1 MKALARNKQ
10 TFHYALPTGTLTD
23 VYDSDGLYTGVQTP
37 SYGEPIEVAMNIS
50 PGTGRAV
57 LEWFGIATNYDKVLV
72 TDDTS
77 CPITEDTILWIGI
90 EPTTTTVNNGV
101 STTVNNPH
109 NYVVNRVG
117 KSLNSIAYGVT
128 EVSVGG

>member
-10 TFHYALPTGTLTD
+10 SLWYAIPTGTLTD
-23 VYDSDGLYTGVQTP
+23 VTDENSLYTGEQTVAYATP
-37 SYGEPIEVAMNIS
+37 VNVAMNIS
-50 PGTGRAV
+50 PATGRAV

-72 TDDTS
+72 TDDMG

-90 EPTTTTVNNGV
+90 DPTTTTVNNGV

-109 NYVVNRVG
+109 NHVVNRVA
-117 KSLNSIAYGVT
+117 KSLNSIVYGVT
-128 EVSVGG
+128 EVSVSG

>member
-10 TFHYALPTGTLTD
+10 SLWYAVPTGTLTD
-23 VYDSDGLYTGVQTP
+23 VTDENSLYTGEQTVV
-37 SYGEPIEVAMNIS
+37 YGTPVKVSMNIS

-72 TDDTS
+72 TDDMS

-90 EPTTTTVNNGV
+90 DPTTTTVNNGV

-109 NYVVNRVG
+109 NFVVNRVA
-117 KSLNSIAYGVT
+117 KSLNSIVYGVT

>member
-10 TFHYALPTGTLTD
+10 SLWYALPTGTLTD

-37 SYGEPIEVAMNIS
+37 SYGEPVEVAMNIS